1 METKITIKHRYS
13 GEILFEFECTT
24 ILECLSEA
32 IKQKASLHYANL
44 SNADLSNADLS
55 NADLSFANLRYADL
69 SNAATDKRYI
79 QISCIG
85 SRKRMTT
92 YCFEDNKIWCGCFT
106 GTLEEFEASV
116 NKTHKDNAQW
126 LKEYTNAITFIKSL
140 K

>member
-32 IKQKASLHYANL
+32 IKQKASLHYAN
-44 SNADLSNADLS
+44 LS